1 MSTLK
6 KILFLLTPN
15 ERKSASLLIL
25 MIFIMAI
32 LDMIGVA
39 SILPFMAVLT
49 NPGLVETSFILN
61 NIFQSSKI
69 LGVETKS
76 QFLFFLGIV
85 VFILLV
91 TSLIFKAVTNYVQ
104 LRFVQMREFSIG
116 KRLIEGYLRQPY
128 SWFLSRNSSELGKTI
143 LSQVGE
149 VVGGG
154 IRPLMELI
162 AKGAISIAFI
172 VLLIIADPKVALV
185 VGISL
190 GATYGLIYK
199 LIRNYLKRIGQK
211 HLKNNEL
218 RFSSIIEAFGA
229 AKEVKVNGLEQIY
242 IDRFSNSAKTFAGTA
257 ASSQV
262 INQLPRFVLEMIAFA
277 GVLLLILYMMSQT
290 GSFNNAL
297 PIISLY
303 VFAGYRLMPA
313 LQQIY
318 ASFST
323 LSFVG
328 PSLDKLYD
336 DINNLK
342 FIKPIAEKN
351 ILPFNETISLKNVDY
366 NYPNTEV
373 KALKKI
379 NLVIPARTTVGLVG
393 ATGCGKTTTVDI
405 ILGLFEA
412 QSGTLEVDGQVITK
426 ENSRAWQRSIGYVP
440 QHIFLSDDSIAANI
454 AFGKEHKDIDQQAVE
469 KAAKIANLHDFVK
482 SELPK
487 QYQTTIGE
495 RGVRLSG
502 GQRQRIGIARALYH
516 NPKVLILDEATSAL
530 DNDTEEA
537 VMEAVNKL
545 SKDIT
550 IIMIA
555 HRLNTVK
562 KCDIIFKLEKGRLV
576 DQGKFDE
583 LLNT

>member
-91 TSLIFKAVTNYVQ
+91 TSLIFKAVTTYVQ

-199 LIRNYLKRIGQK
+199 
-211 HLKNNEL
+211 
-218 RFSSIIEAFGA
+218 
-229 AKEVKVNGLEQIY
+229 
-242 IDRFSNSAKTFAGTA
+242 
-257 ASSQV
+257 
-262 INQLPRFVLEMIAFA
+262 
-277 GVLLLILYMMSQT
+277 
-290 GSFNNAL
+290 
-297 PIISLY
+297 
-303 VFAGYRLMPA
+303 
-313 LQQIY
+313 
-318 ASFST
+318 
-323 LSFVG
+323 
-328 PSLDKLYD
+328 
-336 DINNLK
+336 
-342 FIKPIAEKN
+342 
-351 ILPFNETISLKNVDY
+351 
-366 NYPNTEV
+366 
-373 KALKKI
+373 
-379 NLVIPARTTVGLVG
+379 
-393 ATGCGKTTTVDI
+393 
-405 ILGLFEA
+405 
-412 QSGTLEVDGQVITK
+412 
-426 ENSRAWQRSIGYVP
+426 
-440 QHIFLSDDSIAANI
+440 
-454 AFGKEHKDIDQQAVE
+454 
-469 KAAKIANLHDFVK
+469 
-482 SELPK
+482 
-487 QYQTTIGE
+487 
-495 RGVRLSG
+495 
-502 GQRQRIGIARALYH
+502 
-516 NPKVLILDEATSAL
+516 
-530 DNDTEEA
+530 
-537 VMEAVNKL
+537 
-545 SKDIT
+545 
-550 IIMIA
+550 
-555 HRLNTVK
+555 
-562 KCDIIFKLEKGRLV
+562 
-576 DQGKFDE
+576 
-583 LLNT
+583 

>member
-1 MSTLK
+1 
-6 KILFLLTPN
+6 
-15 ERKSASLLIL
+15 
-25 MIFIMAI
+25 MAI

-91 TSLIFKAVTNYVQ
+91 TSLIFKAVTTYVQ

-351 ILPFNETISLKNVDY
+351 ILPFNEKISLKNIDY

-412 QSGTLEVDGQVITK
+412 QNGTLEVDGQIITK

-454 AFGKEHKDIDQQAVE
+454 AFGKEYKDIDQQAVE

-576 DQGKFDE
+576 GQGNYDE

>member
-91 TSLIFKAVTNYVQ
+91 TSLIFKAVTTYVQ

-351 ILPFNETISLKNVDY
+351 ILPFNEKISLKNIDY

-412 QSGTLEVDGQVITK
+412 QNGTLEVDGQIITK

-454 AFGKEHKDIDQQAVE
+454 AFGKEYKDIDQQAVE

-576 DQGKFDE
+576 GQGNYDE